1 MRQLEIIKSISY
13 DLLPE
18 PVSAIQFATTYELP
32 SILPAAFYLLAIT
45 PTKRDWNDHQPPN
58 IKAARWF
65 SLSDSNSV
73 RFVKGRDAM
82 LEFYL
87 SETGRDL
94 APPRNVHGYVVSIDG
109 SSCNC
114 DFDPLKLEL
123 KLLAVSHHLDCLKE
137 LQNLMDRCEHHHK
150 FCANCMIRMRN
161 HFQRVRSDIWRKL
174 PEFFIVKEDGHCLT
188 WNTW

>member
-1 MRQLEIIKSISY
+1 MTKSPYY

-58 IKAARWF
+58 INAARWF
-65 SLSDSNSV
+65 SLSDSNAV
-73 RFVKGRDAM
+73 RFAKGRDAM

-87 SETGRDL
+87 SEAERDL
-94 APPRNVHGYVVSIDG
+94 APQRDTYGWTTGPDRYH
-109 SSCNC
+109 CTC

-123 KLLAVSHHLDCLKE
+123 KLLAVSHHLDCLKG
-137 LQNLMDRCEHHHK
+137 LQNLMDRCEHRHK
-150 FCANCMIRMRN
+150 FCLNCMIRMHN
-161 HFQRVRSDIWRKL
+161 HFRRVRTEVWKKL
-174 PEFFIVKEDGHCLT
+174 PDFFIVKEDGHRLT